1 MLTAN
6 QLYKNYKINGGNLK
20 FSDWITTQK
29 NNGIYPLNKELDS
42 EVNNTLNE
50 IDKDKNDK
58 NSYQVLYIIGAIL
71 IVAIVVNK
79 LINKKW
85 KDNWFME

>member
-29 NNGIYPLNKELDS
+29 NNGIYPINKELDT

-50 IDKDKNDK
+50 LEKDNIDN
-58 NSYQVLYIIGAIL
+58 NSYQGLYLFGAII
-71 IVAIVVNK
+71 IVAIVLNK
-79 LINKKW
+79 LMKNK
-85 KDNWFME
+85 

>member
-29 NNGIYPLNKELDS
+29 KNGIYPLNKELDA
-42 EVNNTLNE
+42 EINNTLSELESNPT
-50 IDKDKNDK
+50 DKKN
-58 NSYQVLYIIGAIL
+58 YQGLYIIGTIVV
-71 IVAIVVNK
+71 VAIIVNK
-79 LINKKW
+79 LMKNK
-85 KDNWFME
+85 

>member
-20 FSDWITTQK
+20 FSDWINTQK

-42 EVNNTLNE
+42 EVNNKLNE
-50 IDKDKNDK
+50 LETDKNDN
-58 NSYQVLYIIGAIL
+58 NSFQGLYLFGAI
-71 IVAIVVNK
+71 IVVAIVLNK
-79 LINKKW
+79 LMKNK
-85 KDNWFME
+85 

>member
-42 EVNNTLNE
+42 EVNNTLSE
-50 IDKDKNDK
+50 IDNDK
-58 NSYQVLYIIGAIL
+58 NNKNTYQELYIIGAIF

-79 LINKKW
+79 LMKNK
-85 KDNWFME
+85 

>member
-1 MLTAN
+1 MSEKLTAN
-6 QLYKNYKINGGNLK
+6 QLYKHYKINGGNLK

-42 EVNNTLNE
+42 EVNNTLSE
-50 IDKDKNDK
+50 IDNDK
-58 NSYQVLYIIGAIL
+58 NNKNTYQELYIIGAIF

-79 LINKKW
+79 LMKNK
-85 KDNWFME
+85 

>member
-1 MLTAN
+1 MSEKLTAN

-42 EVNNTLNE
+42 EVNNKLNE
-50 IDKDKNDK
+50 LETDKNDN
-58 NSYQVLYIIGAIL
+58 NSFQALYLFGAI
-71 IVAIVVNK
+71 IVVAIVLNK
-79 LINKKW
+79 LMKNK
-85 KDNWFME
+85 

>member
-42 EVNNTLNE
+42 EVNNTLSE

-58 NSYQVLYIIGAIL
+58 NNYQGLYIIGAIFV
-71 IVAIVVNK
+71 VAIVVNK
-79 LINKKW
+79 LMNKK
-85 KDNWFME
+85 

>member
-79 LINKKW
+79 LINKK
-85 KDNWFME
+85 

>member
-29 NNGIYPLNKELDS
+29 NNGIYPLNKELDA
-42 EVNNTLNE
+42 EINNTLSELKSNPT
-50 IDKDKNDK
+50 DKN
-58 NSYQVLYIIGAIL
+58 NYQGLYIIGAIVV
-71 IVAIVVNK
+71 IAIIVNK
-79 LINKKW
+79 LMKNK
-85 KDNWFME
+85 

>member
-1 MLTAN
+1 MENKLTAN

-50 IDKDKNDK
+50 LDNDK
-58 NSYQVLYIIGAIL
+58 KDNNNYQGLYIIGAIF

-79 LINKKW
+79 LMKNK
-85 KDNWFME
+85 